1 MHDDIKRSYNP
12 KVTGEILIQGKLLSG
27 LTLLKSY
34 TKWNLNLTHTHIMF
48 FTKSGPPFGTRPLS
62 ITTP

>member
-34 TKWNLNLTHTHIMF
+34 TKRNLNLTHTQIMF
-48 FTKSGPPFGTRPLS
+48 FTKKWTSFWY
-62 ITTP
+62 